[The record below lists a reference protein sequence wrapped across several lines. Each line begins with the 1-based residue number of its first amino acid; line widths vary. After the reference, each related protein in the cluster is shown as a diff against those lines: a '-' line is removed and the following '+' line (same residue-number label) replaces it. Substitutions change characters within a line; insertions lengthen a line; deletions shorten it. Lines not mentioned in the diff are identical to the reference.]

1 MVSVH
6 PKKGI
11 YEDGHERPDTVTY
24 RKLYIE
30 ALRVLAPFEHTYIGD
45 RLQIPVPPEDT
56 SAAEV
61 VRVYHDEC
69 CYASHEGAIQCW
81 VVEGRDRKYRKPRG
95 EIVMAS
101 GFICRYVH
109 RFIMFC
115 YVCLFCL
122 LICWF
127 RLFLFFYELP
137 PLDAT
142 E

>member
-1 MVSVH
+1 VH

-11 YEDGHERPDTVTY
+11 YKDGHERPDTVTY

-81 VVEGRDRKYRKPRG
+81 VVEGRDGKYRKPRG

-115 YVCLFCL
+115 YVCLLRL
-122 LICWF
+122 LISRF
-127 RLFLFFYELP
+127 RLLLMVY
-137 PLDAT
+137 
-142 E
+142 